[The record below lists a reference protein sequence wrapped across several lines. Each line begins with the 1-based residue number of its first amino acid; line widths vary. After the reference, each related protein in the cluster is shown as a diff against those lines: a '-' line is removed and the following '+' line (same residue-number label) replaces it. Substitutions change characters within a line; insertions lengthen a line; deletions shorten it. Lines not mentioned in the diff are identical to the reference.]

1 MFGTCRLC
9 RKEADLQLSHI
20 VPKFVFKWL
29 KETAASP
36 LRHSQKPNVRVQDGE
51 KLYFLCSNCEN
62 LFSKWEN
69 AFSQNIFYPLQNEQ
83 LNKRHLQYGDWC
95 LKFAVSLSWR
105 FLAYGKEKGID
116 QISTEQFAKVD
127 EALETWRE
135 YLLSFRKS
143 PAPFD
148 QQLFPL
154 SIIESHSSINLS
166 PFINRY
172 FLRAVDVDIAH
183 TSKRLFTY
191 IKMGK
196 IMLFGLVHETNPSLW
211 KNGKIWVNRGAI
223 SIGDIKYVM
232 PVGIDNYISERANKA
247 ANIFHSMS
255 PNQQNKV
262 LQYTDENKEKIAQ
275 SEIFTA
281 MKQDFELFGDDA
293 LRK

>member
-1 MFGTCRLC
+1 MIGTCRLC

-20 VPKFVFKWL
+20 VPKFVFRWL

-36 LRHSQKPNVRVQDGE
+36 IRHSQKPNIRVQDGE
-51 KLYFLCSNCEN
+51 KLYFLCSECES

-69 AFSQNIFYPLQNEQ
+69 TFSQKIFHPLQNEQ
-83 LNKRHLQYGDWC
+83 LDKRHFQYGDWC
-95 LKFAVSLSWR
+95 LKFCVSLSWR

-116 QISTEQFAKVD
+116 QISTEQSTKVD

-143 PAPFD
+143 PTPFD

-154 SIIESHSSINLS
+154 SLIESHSNTKLS
-166 PFINRY
+166 PFTNRY

-183 TSKRLFTY
+183 NNKRLFTY

-196 IMLFGLVHETNPSLW
+196 IMLFGLVHETEPSLW
-211 KNGKIWVNRGAI
+211 KNGKIHANRGVI
-223 SIGDIKYVM
+223 SIGDVQYVM
-232 PVGIDNYISERANKA
+232 PVGLDTYISERADKA

-262 LQYTDENKEKIAQ
+262 LQYTDENKEKIAG
-275 SEIFTA
+275 SEIFIA
-281 MKQDFELFGDDA
+281 IKQDFELFGDDA
-293 LRK
+293 ITR